1 MLYINHILL
10 ETFTLV
16 SVIAYTK
23 LLYMKA
29 SLSVYFYVLTLCGKS
44 EAFKQPLYFRKTAYN
59 VC

>member
-23 LLYMKA
+23 LLCMKT
-29 SLSVYFYVLTLCGKS
+29 SLSVYFYVPTLSGKS
-44 EAFKQPLYFRKTAYN
+44 EAFKQPLYFRNTAYN

>member
-1 MLYINHILL
+1 MLYINHILV

-23 LLYMKA
+23 LLCMKT
-29 SLSVYFYVLTLCGKS
+29 SLSVYFYVPKS
-44 EAFKQPLYFRKTAYN
+44 EAFKQPLYFRNTAYN